1 MIMTQQTTQPDLSII
16 IVNYNGGDELI
27 ACLQSLLDAA
37 ESILFEVI
45 VVDNDSS
52 DSSMERAEK
61 IFTSFKF
68 IRAGENLG
76 FAKANNLGLKH
87 LTGRHAMLLNPDT
100 EVLPGALSR
109 LLRALD
115 QQVDWGIVGPTMVGS
130 SGRPYRAARRFPTP
144 FGLFCET
151 TKLNR
156 MFPYSAKFNGYVYGD
171 RPLVSLDEVD
181 QIEGSA
187 LMIRGEAR
195 EKVGNLDE
203 NFFIFFEEVDWC
215 RRVRDAG
222 YEIHIVRDAV
232 IRHHRS
238 TTMSRYF
245 ERTRRFHANSAM
257 KYFCKHHG
265 KAGLKSLR
273 RWMWCGLFIREM
285 MLRVAMVFGGGGR
298 VRLRAQAARAERAI
312 YRKGFPS

>member
-1 MIMTQQTTQPDLSII
+1 MPQSTAQPDLSII

-27 ACLQSLLDAA
+27 ACLQSLLGAGEDI
-37 ESILFEVI
+37 SFEVI

-52 DSSMERAEK
+52 DDSIERAGES
-61 IFTSFKF
+61 FTDFKF

-76 FAKANNLGLKH
+76 FAKASNLGLKIS
-87 LTGRHAMLLNPDT
+87 TGRHTMLLNPDT

-109 LLRALD
+109 LVRALD
-115 QQVDWGIVGPTMVGS
+115 QQADWGIVGPTMV
-130 SGRPYRAARRFPTP
+130 SGKDRPYRSARRFPTP
-144 FGLFCET
+144 FDLFCET

-195 EKVGNLDE
+195 KKVGNLDE

-215 RRVRDAG
+215 RRVRNAG
-222 YEIHIVRDAV
+222 YEIHVVREAV
-232 IRHHRS
+232 VRHHRS
-238 TTMSRYF
+238 TTMSKYF
-245 ERTRRFHANSAM
+245 ERIRRFHAFSAM
-257 KYFCKHHG
+257 KYFRKHHG
-265 KAGLKSLR
+265 EAGLKSLR
-273 RWMWCGLFIREM
+273 RWMWWGLFIREM
-285 MLRVAMVFGGGGR
+285 LLRVALIFGSGR
-298 VRLRAQAARAERAI
+298 VLQRARAARSERAI
-312 YRKGFPS
+312 YRKGLPS